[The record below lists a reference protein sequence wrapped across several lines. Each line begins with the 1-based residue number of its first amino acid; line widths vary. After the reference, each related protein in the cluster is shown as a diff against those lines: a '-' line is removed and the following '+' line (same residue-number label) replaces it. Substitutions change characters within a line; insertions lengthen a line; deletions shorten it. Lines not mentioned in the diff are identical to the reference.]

1 MDQEGRIIHH
11 RGVSPVEGLYFIG
24 LPWQHKRG
32 SALLQ
37 GVGNDAEYIV
47 KQMNGE

>member
-1 MDQEGRIIHH
+1 MIKHQ
-11 RGVSPVEGLYFIG
+11 RGLTAIEGLYFMG

-37 GVGNDAEYIV
+37 GVGEDAKYIE
-47 KQMNGE
+47 NHINS

>member
-1 MDQEGRIIHH
+1 
-11 RGVSPVEGLYFIG
+11 
-24 LPWQHKRG
+24 G